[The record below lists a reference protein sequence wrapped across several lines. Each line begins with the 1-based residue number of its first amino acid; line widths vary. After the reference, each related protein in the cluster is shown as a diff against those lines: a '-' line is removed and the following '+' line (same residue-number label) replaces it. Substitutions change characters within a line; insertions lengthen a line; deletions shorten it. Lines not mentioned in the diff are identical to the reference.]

1 MSAGVHQYEDKL
13 LDYAYGELPAHEASA
28 VDAHVR
34 TCAKCSQALD
44 QIKGVRSVFA
54 PLPMVAAP
62 DAGLESLLAYAD
74 QHARRA
80 KNEKQAPW
88 RRWLFVFSSAA
99 ALLVVGVVAVR
110 ASKDSPQ
117 SAMDIVAGA
126 EKDSR
131 KLESTKAVPAA
142 VAASPDVAPTEAKE
156 EPQVWDERTGKR
168 GLADRKS
175 DEYANKADA
184 LREKGPAEEQLRL
197 DEAVAKNDKARP
209 RAEKPP
215 AEPLAAGKK
224 GAMAG
229 GELAAAGA
237 ARQSEGKRVA
247 PAKAAEAQ
255 GGLVQDFSN
264 ANARGGRMQDLSK
277 DFAIDAK
284 KVAKTEAKPS
294 SDDQL
299 NDGTSV
305 KQSMTG
311 TASPPGFGVSAGS
324 GSSAGPG
331 TVYGQVVDAPKG
343 NAEQGRSQAAP
354 PPPPMQAPA
363 PVVAAPSQPAPKT
376 AQKSKVASNYG
387 IMPRPSANEAAAD
400 EDAPQA
406 VAESSIGDSSLRRQ
420 RDQQVTIEAQLGQ
433 ARAAANQG
441 DRRGQVAAAVRAL
454 SAGATGYSRAEALKS
469 ACDGYEALGEYDRAQ
484 QFCDLLIS
492 EFRGTAAAQQVAQR
506 RKAQLKA
513 PAAAPA
519 RQSVDLESETKK
531 PADLPAAAH

>member
-34 TCAKCSQALD
+34 TCAKCSQALE

-80 KNEKQAPW
+80 KTEKQAPW
-88 RRWLFVFSSAA
+88 RRWIFAFSSAA

-110 ASKDSPQ
+110 ASKESPQ

-126 EKDSR
+126 EKETR
-131 KLESTKAVPAA
+131 KVDAAKSSAPVAAAPAA
-142 VAASPDVAPTEAKE
+142 DNDLAPTETKQ

-168 GLADRKS
+168 GLADS
-175 DEYANKADA
+175 NSEEYANKAEQ
-184 LREKGPAEEQLRL
+184 LREKAPQQKQLRL
-197 DEAVAKNDKARP
+197 DESLAKNDKAP
-209 RAEKPP
+209 AEKP
-215 AEPLAAGKK
+215 AELDALAAGKK
-224 GAMAG
+224 AAG
-229 GELAAAGA
+229 GAELAG
-237 ARQSEGKRVA
+237 ARQSEGKRQA
-247 PAKAAEAQ
+247 PAKEAASKEAEAS
-255 GGLVQDFSN
+255 GGLVQDF
-264 ANARGGRMQDLSK
+264 ANSRGGYVGDLAK
-277 DFAIDAK
+277 DAK
-284 KVAKTEAKPS
+284 TVAKREEKANV
-294 SDDQL
+294 DDQL
-299 NDGTSV
+299 NDGASV
-305 KQSMTG
+305 KQSMKG
-311 TASPPGFGVSAGS
+311 TASPPGYGVSAGTGSSYGS
-324 GSSAGPG
+324 GSA
-331 TVYGQVVDAPKG
+331 YGQVVDAPKG

-354 PPPPMQAPA
+354 PPPPAQAPA
-363 PVVAAPSQPAPKT
+363 APVVT
-376 AQKSKVASNYG
+376 AQPPPATKSPQKAKVASNYG

-406 VAESSIGDSSLRRQ
+406 VTESSVGDSSLRRQ
-420 RDQQVTIEAQLGQ
+420 RDQQLMVEAQLVQ
-433 ARAAANQG
+433 SRAASNQG

-454 SAGATGYSRAEALKS
+454 SAGATGYARAEALKS

-484 QFCDLLIS
+484 QFCDLLLS

-519 RQSVDLESETKK
+519 RQSADFESVDKK
-531 PADLPAAAH
+531 PADVPAAAH

>member
-1 MSAGVHQYEDKL
+1 MNAGVHQYEDKL
-13 LDYAYGELPAHEASA
+13 LDYAYGELPAHEAAA

-34 TCAKCSQALD
+34 TCAKCSQALE

-80 KNEKQAPW
+80 KAEKQAPW
-88 RRWLFVFSSAA
+88 RRWIFAFASAA

-110 ASKDSPQ
+110 ASEDSPQ

-126 EKDSR
+126 EKETR
-131 KLESTKAVPAA
+131 KLESSKTAPAP
-142 VAASPDVAPTEAKE
+142 VAASPAADVAPAEPKE

-168 GLADRKS
+168 GLADPNS
-175 DEYANKADA
+175 DEYANKTDA
-184 LREKGPAEEQLRL
+184 LREKAPQQKQVRL
-197 DEAVAKNDKARP
+197 DDSLAKNDKS
-209 RAEKPP
+209 RAEKPSDFD
-215 AEPLAAGKK
+215 AFAGKK
-224 GAMAG
+224 GGAG
-229 GELAAAGA
+229 GENAAAA
-237 ARQSEGKRVA
+237 VARPSEGKRQA
-247 PAKAAEAQ
+247 PAKEAEAR
-255 GGLVQDFSN
+255 GGLVADY
-264 ANARGGRMQDLSK
+264 ANSRGGYVGDVAK
-277 DFAIDAK
+277 DAK
-284 KVAKTEAKPS
+284 KVAKTEEKLNLG
-294 SDDQL
+294 DEL

-311 TASPPGFGVSAGS
+311 TSSPPGYGVSAGA
-324 GSSAGPG
+324 GSYGSG
-331 TVYGQVVDAPKG
+331 TVTYGQVVDAPKG
-343 NAEQGRSQAAP
+343 NAEQGRSQAGP
-354 PPPPMQAPA
+354 PPPPVQVAPA
-363 PVVAAPSQPAPKT
+363 AVAPSQPAPM
-376 AQKSKVASNYG
+376 APQKAKVASNYG
-387 IMPRPSANEAAAD
+387 IMPRPSANEAAAED
-400 EDAPQA
+400 DAPQA
-406 VAESSIGDSSLRRQ
+406 VTESSVGDSSLRRQ
-420 RDQQVTIEAQLGQ
+420 RDQQLAVEAQLGQ

-454 SAGATGYSRAEALKS
+454 SAGATGYARAEALKS

-513 PAAAPA
+513 PAPAA
-519 RQSVDLESETKK
+519 RKSVDFESEDKK